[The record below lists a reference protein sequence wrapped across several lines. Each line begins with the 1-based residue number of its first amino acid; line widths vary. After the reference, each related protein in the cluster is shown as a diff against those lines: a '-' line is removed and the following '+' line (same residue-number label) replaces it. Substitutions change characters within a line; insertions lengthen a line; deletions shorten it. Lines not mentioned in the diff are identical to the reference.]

1 MMSSILDRLMLTS
14 RGGRMLNLELVRKPK
29 EKYDLKVQNW
39 KQTDTGSTGLNGLVQ
54 KWYEKIKNRILE
66 KPIFMGA
73 HQWNN

>member
-39 KQTDTGSTGLNGLVQ
+39 KQTDTGSIGLNGLVQ

>member
-73 HQWNN
+73 HQ